1 MHGLLGGLVFAA
13 IIGGFLL
20 YAQVHLQESSGVIVA
35 VLFFIYFLPALV
47 AEYRHHRQKL
57 AIGIL
62 TLVGGWTLIGW
73 VTALVWACTTDVSSK
88 VFMRVARDT
97 PSASHG
103 FNRDN
108 D

>member
-1 MHGLLGGLVFAA
+1 MRGLLGGLVFAT

-20 YAQVHLQESSGVIVA
+20 YAHGTVHLQESSGVIVA

-47 AEYRHHRQKL
+47 AECRHHRQKL

-73 VTALVWACTTDVSSK
+73 VTALVWACTIDVEPPLTEFEK
-88 VFMRVARDT
+88 HLKRNQT
-97 PSASHG
+97 T
-103 FNRDN
+103 
-108 D
+108 

>member
-1 MHGLLGGLVFAA
+1 MRGLLGGLVFAA

-20 YAQVHLQESSGVIVA
+20 YAHGNSTVHLQESSGVIVA
-35 VLFFIYFLPALV
+35 ALFFIYFLPALV

-73 VTALVWACTTDVSSK
+73 VTALVWACTTDVEPPLTEFEK
-88 VFMRVARDT
+88 HLKRNQT
-97 PSASHG
+97 T
-103 FNRDN
+103 
-108 D
+108 

>member
-20 YAQVHLQESSGVIVA
+20 YAQLHLQESSGVIVA

-62 TLVGGWTLIGW
+62 HSCRRLDADRLGNRARVGLHNRCRAAVLTEFEKHLKRNQ
-73 VTALVWACTTDVSSK
+73 TT
-88 VFMRVARDT
+88 
-97 PSASHG
+97 
-103 FNRDN
+103 
-108 D
+108 

>member
-1 MHGLLGGLVFAA
+1 MRGLLGGLVFAT

-20 YAQVHLQESSGVIVA
+20 YAHGTVHLQESSGVIVA

-47 AEYRHHRQKL
+47 AECRHHRQKL

-73 VTALVWACTTDVSSK
+73 VTALVWACTTDVEPPLTEFEK
-88 VFMRVARDT
+88 HLKRNQT
-97 PSASHG
+97 T
-103 FNRDN
+103 
-108 D
+108 